1 MPIRRARRQPD
12 ALFDTLEGRQLLATV
27 PPVVFQ
33 GTDGDGEQYTVT
45 LKGGGNMQVTTFEGG
60 GIDTITLSN
69 TTANSQLSISV
80 RVLKTGNGGVSVNAI
95 TSDSDLPLKS
105 LVGPIDLVGSGIEF
119 LSNIVLLR
127 IRDVGNGADITLGGA
142 STDTTSFEG
151 RFISNTSTGGT
162 SEFTFAAFVK
172 SFKVATAFFVTVSA
186 PSAGNILV
194 TGWGAG
200 NVRGNTDGFS
210 LNLTDENASQ
220 SASQIKINGEV
231 GGGTWTLAAGVEY
244 VQVGSSDSDW
254 TAEIDGHVERILCN
268 GLLNGDVTAL
278 SFGTLRI
285 RGLGAQIEATLDDPF
300 GVGIEKVQ
308 VSAIAEGSLD
318 APNSGVGTITART
331 WVGGGLSTLRAQTIR
346 VLAGDILDGDV
357 LNVSIAISGV
367 YDGPS
372 LELLYVRGL
381 ARSSTVRIAGDVTKV
396 DIGGANNFRFFAG
409 VNSDVN
415 TFPSSINDFALTGGV
430 VQTFI
435 LRGSFKRNIFGNL
448 VNQLSNFQIAGRV
461 MGRVALVGAINFAN
475 SSAFGVAS
483 DRITT
488 IYYDSP
494 SGTRRTLNNLDLPG
508 SGQSLTQGTFEVRVV

>member
-1 MPIRRARRQPD
+1 MPIRRARRQPH
-12 ALFDTLEGRQLLATV
+12 ALFDTLESRQMLATV

-45 LKGGGNMQVTTFEGG
+45 LKGGGNMVVTTIEGG

-80 RVLKTGNGGVSVNAI
+80 RVLKTGNGGVSVNSI

-105 LVGPIDLVGSGIEF
+105 LVGPIDLVGAGIEF

-127 IRDVGNGADITLGGA
+127 IRDVGNGADITLGGTSA
-142 STDTTSFEG
+142 DTTTFEG

-186 PSAGNILV
+186 PSANVILV

-210 LNLTDENASQ
+210 LNLTDESADQ

-231 GGGTWTLAAGVEY
+231 GGGTWALASGVGLI
-244 VQVGSSDSDW
+244 QVGSSQSDW
-254 TAEIDGHVERILCN
+254 TAEIEGVVERILCN
-268 GLLNGDVTAL
+268 GVFDGDITAL
-278 SFGTLRI
+278 AFGTLRI
-285 RGLGAQIEATLDDPF
+285 RVLAAQFEATLDDPF
-300 GVGIEKVQ
+300 GVAIEKVQ
-308 VSAIAEGSLD
+308 VSAISDGSID
-318 APNSGVGTITART
+318 APDATVGTIKARS
-331 WVGGGLSTLRAQTIR
+331 WIGGGMSTLRVKSIR

-357 LNVSIAISGV
+357 LNVSISIVGV
-367 YDGPS
+367 YDFPA
-372 LELLYVRGL
+372 LEQFYVRGVV
-381 ARSSTVRIAGDVTKV
+381 RSSTVRVAGDVDKV

-415 TFPSSINDFALTGGV
+415 TFPSSINDFALDGGT

-435 LRGSFKRNIFGNL
+435 VRGSFRRNIFGNL

-483 DRITT
+483 DRIST

-508 SGQSLTQGTFEVRVV
+508 SGQSLTQGTFEVRIV